1 MASDPLG
8 RPFALFAI
16 YEFYDS
22 AHSGCLGVTDLLS
35 NQGGIDA
42 AWCCWGR
49 LSLLK

>member
-22 AHSGCLGVTDLLS
+22 ARSGCLGVTDLLS
-35 NQGGIDA
+35 NQGA
-42 AWCCWGR
+42 
-49 LSLLK
+49 